1 MDAQQRLLLEH
12 SFEALAAAPGLA
24 SPERTAVFV
33 GIGTVDYV
41 TMSAHLGVGMYVASG
56 ANHSAHLVQ
65 QRPARQIASDRRT
78 QTVVRVTRARSML
91 DSKYFRIRV
100 S

>member
-12 SFEALAAAPGLA
+12 SSEALAVAPVVA
-24 SPERTAVFV
+24 DAQRTAVFV

-56 ANHSAHLVQ
+56 AKQQPAHGSL
-65 QRPARQIASDRRT
+65 RLPGPATLAHEPN
-78 QTVVRVTRARSML
+78 V
-91 DSKYFRIRV
+91 
-100 S
+100 

>member
-24 SPERTAVFV
+24 GPERTAVFV

-56 ANHSAHLVQ
+56 AVHSAH
-65 QRPARQIASDRRT
+65 
-78 QTVVRVTRARSML
+78 VVS
-91 DSKYFRIRV
+91 
-100 S
+100 